1 MCVAMFLALVIDA
14 NELPAQT
21 VEELETRI
29 NSILNK
35 NNTPG
40 FIGAIVI
47 ADETTWT
54 ASLGMA
60 DRSARRPVTDTTPFR
75 VGSISKTMISL
86 AALILEERG
95 VLSLDTVLHH
105 LIPEVGIDNSWAD
118 TDPIRLVH
126 VLEHTAGFD
135 DIHLREY
142 AASDPDIRL
151 LDAIQFNTTSRS
163 ARWRPGTHMSY
174 SNIGPTIGAYA
185 IEHAT
190 GVPYEDF
197 VEREIFDVIGMRN
210 ANFQYNARVAL
221 SYKADGITSEPYM
234 HILDRASGSISA
246 TASDMVALLAMF
258 IERGHVD
265 SRPLISESS
274 LSRMERPET
283 TLTSDRRLTGAYGLG
298 NFSSELDGFVYQGHD
313 GGIDGFLSSYAYL
326 PNHDRG
332 YFFSINAANRDT
344 YQAVDLAIRSFLTRG
359 LERLDSE
366 PQVDVN
372 LSHLSGYYEP
382 LTVRNERMR
391 FLTLLFQTLSAYSE
405 DGNLV
410 LKTLFDQPSV
420 WIPVGDGRYR
430 HTELTQASIAEVHVA
445 NRAAPLLSGQ
455 PGTLHRIP
463 AYVAWLRWLG
473 LLFCLSLLTSS
484 LLFAMI
490 WIPQACIGRLQN
502 VKFVSV
508 RAWPTITTICF
519 AATICIA
526 ILGSAD
532 AIQRLGTLTLYSGGY
547 WLLSWL
553 FAALCVVSISHGWR
567 HATER
572 ATIGKA
578 VWWHAQLVTTANV
591 SALAYLSYYGLIG
604 LRFWAD

>member
-1 MCVAMFLALVIDA
+1 MFLALVIDA

-174 SNIGPTIGAYA
+174 SNIGPAIAGYA

-190 GVPYEDF
+190 GEFFEDF
-197 VEREIFDVIGMRN
+197 VDREIFDVIGMR
-210 ANFQYNARVAL
+210 
-221 SYKADGITSEPYM
+221 
-234 HILDRASGSISA
+234 
-246 TASDMVALLAMF
+246 
-258 IERGHVD
+258 
-265 SRPLISESS
+265 
-274 LSRMERPET
+274 
-283 TLTSDRRLTGAYGLG
+283 
-298 NFSSELDGFVYQGHD
+298 
-313 GGIDGFLSSYAYL
+313 
-326 PNHDRG
+326 
-332 YFFSINAANRDT
+332 
-344 YQAVDLAIRSFLTRG
+344 
-359 LERLDSE
+359 
-366 PQVDVN
+366 
-372 LSHLSGYYEP
+372 
-382 LTVRNERMR
+382 
-391 FLTLLFQTLSAYSE
+391 
-405 DGNLV
+405 
-410 LKTLFDQPSV
+410 
-420 WIPVGDGRYR
+420 
-430 HTELTQASIAEVHVA
+430 
-445 NRAAPLLSGQ
+445 
-455 PGTLHRIP
+455 
-463 AYVAWLRWLG
+463 
-473 LLFCLSLLTSS
+473 
-484 LLFAMI
+484 
-490 WIPQACIGRLQN
+490 
-502 VKFVSV
+502 
-508 RAWPTITTICF
+508 
-519 AATICIA
+519 
-526 ILGSAD
+526 
-532 AIQRLGTLTLYSGGY
+532 
-547 WLLSWL
+547 
-553 FAALCVVSISHGWR
+553 
-567 HATER
+567 HATTGDTVCDSNHPR
-572 ATIGKA
+572 
-578 VWWHAQLVTTANV
+578 
-591 SALAYLSYYGLIG
+591 
-604 LRFWAD
+604 